1 MFSLVYPI
9 HKHVAIL
16 FLKDSLQKIRE
27 DTWENKIYKTFSH
40 IYKTFNAHR
49 SFGIT
54 DSAVDIPFCV
64 YDDCDWRSEVMDM
77 TYSPFQY
84 KQFYPHPLF
93 CVTL

>member
-1 MFSLVYPI
+1 MFSLVYLI

-40 IYKTFNAHR
+40 IYKTFNAYR

-64 YDDCDWRSEVMDM
+64 
-77 TYSPFQY
+77 
-84 KQFYPHPLF
+84 
-93 CVTL
+93 

>member
-9 HKHVAIL
+9 HKHVAIS
-16 FLKDSLQKIRE
+16 FLKDNSLQKIRE
-27 DTWENKIYKTFSH
+27 DTWGNKIYKTFSH

-64 YDDCDWRSEVMDM
+64 
-77 TYSPFQY
+77 
-84 KQFYPHPLF
+84 
-93 CVTL
+93 